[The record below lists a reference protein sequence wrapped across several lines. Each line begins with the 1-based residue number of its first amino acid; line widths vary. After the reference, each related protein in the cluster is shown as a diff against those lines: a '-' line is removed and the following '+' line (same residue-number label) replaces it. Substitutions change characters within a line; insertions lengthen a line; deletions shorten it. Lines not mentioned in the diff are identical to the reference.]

1 MRAHQT
7 KTKYTILSINTC
19 KISFQPLDVV
29 EPNIFYGSILSKS
42 PSQSLGCS
50 MSENAPSPLPPLKT
64 DSWSILSRCPITRE
78 RVTTQSGGVQS
89 NPEYRQSKLRYPLSF
104 TVIGCLHKQ
113 KDPIKPKDLMYCSI
127 YLTPLFRFYSL
138 FNFSQK
144 GVKTWDGQEFNFT
157 LHLWC
162 KLKYKGWYKTLFN
175 FENNTALKRKLIKV
189 KGVMKTS
196 SS

>member
-1 MRAHQT
+1 MLWLILLFNNRKGSEKYNKRYMKTWRSLVLVMRAHET

-19 KISFQPLDVV
+19 KIFFQPLDVE
-29 EPNIFYGSILSKS
+29 EPNIFNGLILSKS
-42 PSQSLGCS
+42 SSQSLGCL
-50 MSENAPSPLPPLKT
+50 MSENAPSPLPPPPAKNRLM
-64 DSWSILSRCPITRE
+64 ILSRCPITRE

-104 TVIGCLHKQ
+104 TVNGCLHKQ

-144 GVKTWDGQEFNFT
+144 GVKT
-157 LHLWC
+157 
-162 KLKYKGWYKTLFN
+162 
-175 FENNTALKRKLIKV
+175 
-189 KGVMKTS
+189 
-196 SS
+196 

>member
-1 MRAHQT
+1 MLWLILVFNNRKGSEKYNKRYMKTWRPLVLVMRAHET

-19 KISFQPLDVV
+19 KIFFQPLDVE
-29 EPNIFYGSILSKS
+29 EPNIFNGSILSKS
-42 PSQSLGCS
+42 PSQSLGCL
-50 MSENAPSPLPPLKT
+50 MSENAPSPIPPPPAKNRVM
-64 DSWSILSRCPITRE
+64 ILSRCPIARE

-144 GVKTWDGQEFNFT
+144 GVKT
-157 LHLWC
+157 
-162 KLKYKGWYKTLFN
+162 
-175 FENNTALKRKLIKV
+175 
-189 KGVMKTS
+189 
-196 SS
+196 